1 MWSHP
6 CCCLRGYATANHLS
20 LLGWPPPDGCSREP
34 VHWTLDVMLR
44 QCDMQDHHW
53 GAFRT
58 PMGRAA
64 VLMASAR
71 LDLGDVLTDIVSF
84 RGVRKKE
91 PLAELPEL
99 NIPFNPMM

>member
-1 MWSHP
+1 
-6 CCCLRGYATANHLS
+6 
-20 LLGWPPPDGCSREP
+20 
-34 VHWTLDVMLR
+34 
-44 QCDMQDHHW
+44 
-53 GAFRT
+53 
-58 PMGRAA
+58 MGRVA

-91 PLAELPEL
+91 PLAELLEL